1 MRLSEDTVPKTIDKE
16 YLIAQDYILH
26 GTHYYCV
33 RAETMG
39 EAVALIENDPDLH
52 PDHTEAQNVLITG
65 YTEAE
70 DNYDS

>member
-1 MRLSEDTVPKTIDKE
+1 MRLSEDSAPKDMDKE

-33 RAETMG
+33 KADTMG
-39 EAVALIENDPDLH
+39 EAVALIENDPEVR
-52 PDHTEAQNVLITG
+52 PDHSEAHDIVIAG

>member
-39 EAVALIENDPDLH
+39 EAVSLI
-52 PDHTEAQNVLITG
+52 
-65 YTEAE
+65 
-70 DNYDS
+70 

>member
-1 MRLSEDTVPKTIDKE
+1 MRLSGDTVPKIIDKE

-39 EAVALIENDPDLH
+39 EAVALIENDPELQ

>member
-1 MRLSEDTVPKTIDKE
+1 MRLSGDTVPKIIDKE

-26 GTHYYCV
+26 GTHYYSV
-33 RAETMG
+33 KAGTMG
-39 EAVALIENDPDLH
+39 EAVALIENDPDVH
-52 PDHTEAQNVLITG
+52 PDHTEAQKVLITG